1 MLRQL
6 MKVITTCSSKLQQ
19 MASVGLTEV
28 AESISGEDG
37 CAKATDKEITILL
50 EAMKFPCTAARDA
63 AVQGLKCLWGMLP
76 NIDDNYQLGLMV
88 AQRVWVA
95 CYDKDEN
102 VKKLAD
108 E

>member
-1 MLRQL
+1 
-6 MKVITTCSSKLQQ
+6 
-19 MASVGLTEV
+19 
-28 AESISGEDG
+28 
-37 CAKATDKEITILL
+37 
-50 EAMKFPCTAARDA
+50 
-63 AVQGLKCLWGMLP
+63 MLP

>member
-1 MLRQL
+1 
-6 MKVITTCSSKLQQ
+6 
-19 MASVGLTEV
+19 
-28 AESISGEDG
+28 
-37 CAKATDKEITILL
+37 
-50 EAMKFPCTAARDA
+50 MKFPCTAARDA